1 MDRGRQGRITYNNH
15 TGRSARRRGRRPGR
29 RHSDWSCR
37 RTLVGVRHYD
47 SWRGSTCPLT
57 FLVRVPP
64 IRNARLR
71 EASRFSQNSAP
82 HRRISNRRRPR
93 SRSVECTRLLL
104 KNSKPPMPLFT
115 NAPLGPRGCG
125 CLCASRPEGLHE
137 RPRSGD
143 ASLLQVLLQSR
154 APTPS
159 RLAWARPGPCSPL
172 PMVQDQSP
180 GPLLPAAQLHVYERY
195 CHRYE
200 HYDTEAPSASR
211 LGSMSA
217 EIVPASI
224 DIPPRNR
231 GTTLTAPH

>member
-1 MDRGRQGRITYNNH
+1 MSTYLPCSGASCPQCTPARG
-15 TGRSARRRGRRPGR
+15 
-29 RHSDWSCR
+29 
-37 RTLVGVRHYD
+37 
-47 SWRGSTCPLT
+47 
-57 FLVRVPP
+57 
-64 IRNARLR
+64 
-71 EASRFSQNSAP
+71 FSVLAKLCATPAHLESAP
-82 HRRISNRRRPR
+82 TR

-159 RLAWARPGPCSPL
+159 RLAWARPRPCSP
-172 PMVQDQSP
+172 PSMAQDQSP
-180 GPLLPAAQLHVYERY
+180 GPLLPAAQLHAYERY

>member
-1 MDRGRQGRITYNNH
+1 MSTYLPCSGASHPQCTPARGFSVLAKLCATPAH
-15 TGRSARRRGRRPGR
+15 LESAPT
-29 RHSDWSCR
+29 
-37 RTLVGVRHYD
+37 TLSIGGVHASFTQKLEASHASLHKRA
-47 SWRGSTCPLT
+47 SRAS
-57 FLVRVPP
+57 
-64 IRNARLR
+64 RLR
-71 EASRFSQNSAP
+71 
-82 HRRISNRRRPR
+82 
-93 SRSVECTRLLL
+93 
-104 KNSKPPMPLFT
+104 LFT
-115 NAPLGPRGCG
+115 
-125 CLCASRPEGLHE
+125 SWPEGLHE

-159 RLAWARPGPCSPL
+159 RLAWARPRPCSP
-172 PMVQDQSP
+172 PSMAQDQSP
-180 GPLLPAAQLHVYERY
+180 GPLLPAAQLHAYERY